1 MQNEPA
7 PEDIRDRQIRFDIHC
22 RAQNGQLIN
31 VEMTL
36 YPDKFEPLRIE
47 YFACKLFTSQD
58 IRGTDRTYSDLKPT
72 YHISI
77 LAKKNLGDDQSFYHH
92 FQYYDKAA
100 QVALGGRSNIITI
113 ELAKADAVA
122 EKAVDD
128 MSAIERW
135 AMFLKYCTDRDKR
148 GMVNEILKSEEGI
161 SMAAETLLEVSTDE
175 NERARLLTEYKII
188 LDYQSGL
195 AAAEK
200 EGRKEGEQI
209 GEKRGKLQSAVNAI
223 KSLQLSINK
232 AMEVFQLDPEYRN
245 DLITE
250 LKNQKINFTE

>member
-1 MQNEPA
+1 MGGVITKIQFSLDDDILDIRYDNIFKAIFTRNTPQSRIALGTLISASIGVSVAVEAVLQNEPA

-22 RAQNGQLIN
+22 RTKDGQLIN
-31 VEMTL
+31 VEMTMF
-36 YPDKFEPLRIE
+36 PDHFEPLRIE

-58 IRGTDRTYSDLKPT
+58 IRGTGKTYADLKPT

-77 LAKKNLGDDQSFYHH
+77 LAKRNLGDDPGFFHH
-92 FQYYDKAA
+92 FQYYDRNAKI
-100 QVALGGRSNIITI
+100 ALGGRSNIITI

-122 EKAVDD
+122 DKAVDE

-135 AMFLKYCTDRDKR
+135 TMFLKYCADRDKR
-148 GMVNEILKSEEGI
+148 GMVNQILNLEEGI

-195 AAAEK
+195 AAA
-200 EGRKEGEQI
+200 GR
-209 GEKRGKLQSAVNAI
+209 R
-223 KSLQLSINK
+223 
-232 AMEVFQLDPEYRN
+232 
-245 DLITE
+245 
-250 LKNQKINFTE
+250 